1 MAAPWGPQVSLS
13 SSLFFF
19 ALLPRPFRCPG
30 LVSADSRQ
38 SPSRVA
44 QRKKAR
50 LCVTRQRERLRFHI
64 SLAET
69 RGVIFPHLGGR
80 YASL

>member
-19 ALLPRPFRCPG
+19 ALFAAPFSVPWTGQRRLASESVPG
-30 LVSADSRQ
+30 CATQ
-38 SPSRVA
+38 KGQA
-44 QRKKAR
+44 
-50 LCVTRQRERLRFHI
+50 CVTRQRERLRFHI

>member
-1 MAAPWGPQVSLS
+1 MDLAILALCQVDRISLLDPFCS
-13 SSLFFF
+13 SSLFFFF

-50 LCVTRQRERLRFHI
+50 LV
-64 SLAET
+64 
-69 RGVIFPHLGGR
+69 
-80 YASL
+80 